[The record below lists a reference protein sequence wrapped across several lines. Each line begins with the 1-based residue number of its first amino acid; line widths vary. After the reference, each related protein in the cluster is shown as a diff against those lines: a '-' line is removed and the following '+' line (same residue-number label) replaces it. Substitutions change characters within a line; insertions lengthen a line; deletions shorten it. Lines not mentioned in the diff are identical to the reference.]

1 MNKGQTVFAQL
12 LGFVP
17 FAHFEHLVSRYNANS
32 WTKRFTAWSHFICM
46 GYAQFTRREGL
57 RDLVLC
63 LNSQRRRLYHVGMR
77 HLVSRSTLADANER
91 RCFELFEA
99 LAKRLIDTALLAHK
113 DTPIPL
119 DLKEPLYALDST
131 TIDLCLS
138 LFPWA
143 EFRETKGAIKAHTV
157 IDLRAA
163 IPVFISITTG
173 KVHDVHALDSLPNAA
188 VMPAGS
194 IVVMD
199 RGYVDY
205 RRLYGLV
212 KRECSFVVRAKDNMR
227 YTVLTTQAVRSGTG
241 VQSDEVIQLALKK
254 AKKAYPKLLRRV
266 CFYDEKTKLDLVFL
280 TNRFD
285 LDASTIAA
293 IYKQRWQVELFFKWL
308 KQNLTIKHFFGNT
321 LNAVKTQIWI
331 AICTYLIALLAH
343 KSIKQKITLRNF
355 MHLIEVNMFEKIT
368 LQQMVANALEGDAI
382 TSQNRQEELFG
393 M

>member
-1 MNKGQTVFAQL
+1 MNKGKTVFAQL

-17 FAHFEHLVSRYNANS
+17 FTHFEHLVDCYKSNN

-46 GYAQFTRREGL
+46 SYAQFTRREGL

-77 HLVSRSTLADANER
+77 HIVSRSTLADANER
-91 RCFELFEA
+91 RGFELFEA

-143 EFRETKGAIKAHTV
+143 EFRETKAAIKAHTV

-173 KVHDVHALDSLPNAA
+173 KVHDVHTLDDLPNVA

-205 RRLYGLV
+205 RRLYELV
-212 KRECSFVVRAKDNMR
+212 KRQCSFVVRAKDNMR
-227 YTVLTTQAVRSGTG
+227 YTVLISKTVKQGTG
-241 VQSDEVIQLALKK
+241 VQSDEIIQLALKK

-266 CFYDEKTKLDLVFL
+266 CFYDPDTQLNLVFL
-280 TNRFD
+280 TNRLD
-285 LDASTIAA
+285 LDAAVIAA

-343 KSIKQKITLRNF
+343 KSLTQKITLRNF
-355 MHLIEVNMFEKIT
+355 MHLIEVSMFEKIS
-368 LQQMVANALEGDAI
+368 LQQMVVNALEGDTI
-382 TSQNRQEELFG
+382 TSQDRQEELFR